1 MRKIIFFLIFTL
13 VINESI
19 ELSKEHII
27 PNLQISKDEA
37 KSKVINA
44 LRKSGSKIIY
54 KFPEKYKN
62 YVTDL
67 TSSTKI
73 QFNQI
78 LHSQID
84 NLKRTHNFP
93 DNIIK
98 IFRALKYVKNNSII
112 RQTKYDPHSI
122 RKSLDDEY
130 KTFPTLIYTKDN
142 IAIIFDSSESS
153 WEYRYLKVKINTNY
167 EGIDLTLEVPEGSVT
182 AIDCISPNLDEA
194 FKYAYEV
201 SGIVIKIKDYI
212 EGYNNYLTSGIENKG
227 HNKK

>member
-1 MRKIIFFLIFTL
+1 MLDYDLTADEGDIFKPALIYINEHGNTAIIFNKEGAVKQWEEADDSFIVHYFDGYTDKTL
-13 VINESI
+13 
-19 ELSKEHII
+19 ELPKSQTKEYWYNGPDDLAYHSARNI
-27 PNLQISKDEA
+27 
-37 KSKVINA
+37 V
-44 LRKSGSKIIY
+44 GSKGTV
-54 KFPEKYKN
+54 KYF
-62 YVTDL
+62 DD
-67 TSSTKI
+67 
-73 QFNQI
+73 
-78 LHSQID
+78 H
-84 NLKRTHNFP
+84 
-93 DNIIK
+93 
-98 IFRALKYVKNNSII
+98 LKYVKNNSII